1 MDYRPWP
8 DDGCTLAEARER
20 TADRKAWRDWS
31 ERSGGDAFLDSGHSP
46 DAARRTERQG
56 ARCTDERTA
65 PTPRTEQAINF
76 NFQQLLGTSRLI
88 AYGRKGSLRS
98 PHERIPADVWSEFID
113 TNWDVSSVKAPR
125 RGGTVFYDIRVF
137 PVTKAPCRI
146 ELLAGQTLTE
156 AFRRFILEDPEVAA
170 LATLAIERA
179 PEYVRT
185 YKDGRCHPNGEEHW
199 PLLVKS
205 CLAGILW
212 PDARMSGIGRAIESS
227 TPEEVLQAGNALRDR
242 FEALFGLLRR
252 GDLQGRGILASD
264 GSEQPIIRS
273 IWSHAD
279 FYLDATTG
287 NILQENPKA
296 VDRFDSYIQRW
307 IGVVLTGSPITAASA
322 IDPHFLP
329 NNDSPLTSDDV
340 YETGSL
346 ADALTSLVFKHP
358 AVLAL
363 RNTAILAKRRGGRD
377 FEDDAGLIGPGYGH
391 DEPLIPLRY
400 FKPEREHF
408 GAPPVE
414 DAIEPGHEAYEFYGP
429 TEPDEADHYH
439 DAVMSRARAFFK
451 LLQEQKVRCLGHTL
465 DGHLIPITHSIWSHE
480 DFYVHPY
487 TGDLY
492 EGCYG
497 GEMVKRWI
505 GVVFDPPQSRSA
517 PKAEAA
523 SGANIIKIASRVQT
537 SVKASTECKNWLVAE
552 MTKSPTHRPGKKD
565 DWRQKARAKWGSRL
579 SGRGFDRA
587 WDDAVAET
595 GAIAW
600 SSAGAPSG
608 PRKNHRT
615 QNRRTS

>member
-1 MDYRPWP
+1 VDYRPWP

-20 TADRKAWRDWS
+20 TADRKAWQALSKHSD
-31 ERSGGDAFLDSGHSP
+31 GDAFLDSSSP
-46 DAARRTERQG
+46 DAASRTERQG

-98 PHERIPADVWSEFID
+98 PPERLPADVWSEFID
-113 TNWDVSSVKAPR
+113 TNWDVSSVKDPR

-137 PVTKAPCRI
+137 PATKAPCRI
-146 ELLAGQTLTE
+146 DLLAGQTLTE

-185 YKDGRCHPNGEEHW
+185 YKDGRCHPNGEKHW

-205 CLAGILW
+205 CLAGILS
-212 PDARMSGIGRAIESS
+212 PDSRMSAMGRAIEYS
-227 TPEEVLQAGNALRDR
+227 TPEEVLQAGDALRDR
-242 FEALFGLLRR
+242 FNALFGMLRR

-264 GSEQPIIRS
+264 GSGQPIIRS

-279 FYLDATTG
+279 FYVDATTG
-287 NILQENPKA
+287 DILQEIPKLTEQSES
-296 VDRFDSYIQRW
+296 FIQRW
-307 IGVVLTGSPITAASA
+307 IGVVLTGSPIIPAPA
-322 IDPHFLP
+322 IEPHVLP
-329 NNDSPLTSDDV
+329 NNEAPFSSDDV
-340 YETGSL
+340 YEAGSL
-346 ADALTSLVFKHP
+346 ADALTRLVFKHP

-363 RNTAILAKRRGGRD
+363 RNTAILAKRRGGSD
-377 FEDDAGLIGPGYGH
+377 FDDDAGLIGPGYGH
-391 DEPLIPLRY
+391 EEPLIPLRY

-408 GAPPVE
+408 GSAPAE
-414 DAIEPGHEAYEFYGP
+414 DAIEPDHEAYEFYGP

-451 LLQEQKVRCLGHTL
+451 LLQDQKVRCLGHTM
-465 DGHLIPITHSIWSHE
+465 DGHLIPITRSIWSHE

-505 GVVFDPPQSRSA
+505 GVVFDPAQSRSS
-517 PKAEAA
+517 PKVEVA
-523 SGANIIKIASRVQT
+523 SELIVIKVAGRGQASIGAI
-537 SVKASTECKNWLVAE
+537 TECKNWLVAE
-552 MTKSPTHRPGKKD
+552 MTKNPTHRPRKKA
-565 DWRQKARAKWGSRL
+565 DWRQNAKAEWGSRL

-587 WDDAVAET
+587 WDHAIAET
-595 GAIAW
+595 GAVAW
-600 SSAGAPSG
+600 SSAGAPPG

-615 QNRRTS
+615 QNPRTS